1 MKFANTRSRFMQFSW
16 PDVFNLVIT
25 AGLSALIVFVGN
37 LANLL
42 PSIADEGGV
51 PALIITG
58 VIGPALVALK
68 DFLTDYANNRS

>member
-1 MKFANTRSRFMQFSW
+1 MMKSKSRSMRLSGE
-16 PDVFNLVIT
+16 DVFNILVT
-25 AGLSALIVFVGN
+25 AGLSAVIVFI
-37 LANLL
+37 ANVNDLL